1 MRGLLLLA
9 LLIGGCAGR
18 APVLAPA
25 LEQRP
30 GPASIELDAVPFF
43 PQRDYQCGPA
53 SLAAVLRQADVD
65 TDADALRPLL
75 YLPAKQGALAIE
87 MAAAARRFGRI
98 AYRPQ
103 PHLAALL
110 AELQAGRA
118 VVVLQNLG
126 LTRFPVWHFAVA
138 IGYDAQTDTVI
149 LRSGEKRRVEADA
162 FNFVRTWDLG
172 QRWAL
177 VVLRPGELPAWDDV
191 EGYLRAVAATE
202 AAHVSTDMIG
212 AYQAAVA
219 RWPDSV
225 IARFGLANAF
235 RHAGDNQRAVELY
248 LALPAA
254 SATHLAAR
262 NNLADA
268 LHAAGCRALALET
281 VEAALDTAP
290 PADPLRDVLLRTREE
305 IVAHA
310 VAEDEPGDCVRWA
323 QHAAQQKDREAGS
336 APASPRN

>member
-1 MRGLLLLA
+1 
-9 LLIGGCAGR
+9 
-18 APVLAPA
+18 
-25 LEQRP
+25 
-30 GPASIELDAVPFF
+30 
-43 PQRDYQCGPA
+43 
-53 SLAAVLRQADVD
+53 
-65 TDADALRPLL
+65 
-75 YLPAKQGALAIE
+75 

-98 AYRPQ
+98 AYQPQ

-126 LTRFPVWHFAVA
+126 LARYPVWHFAVA

-149 LRSGEKRRVEADA
+149 LRSGEKRRVEAAA

-191 EGYLRAVAATE
+191 EGYLRAASAAE
-202 AAHVSTDMIG
+202 AARASGDMIA
-212 AYQAAVA
+212 AYQAAVT

-235 RHAGDNQRAVELY
+235 RRAGDNQRAIQLY
-248 LALPAA
+248 LALPAGGT
-254 SATHLAAR
+254 THLAAR

-268 LHAAGCRALALET
+268 LNAAGCRALALET
-281 VEAALDTAP
+281 VEAALHAAS
-290 PADPLRDVLLRTREE
+290 PADPLRDVLLQTRGE

-310 VAEDEPGDCVRWA
+310 VAADEPADCARWA
-323 QHAAQQKDREAGS
+323 QHAAEQKDREAGH

>member
-1 MRGLLLLA
+1 LRWLLLLA

-25 LEQRP
+25 LEHRP

-53 SLAAVLRQADVD
+53 SLAAVLRHAGVD
-65 TDADALRPLL
+65 TDADALRPLI
-75 YLPAKQGALAIE
+75 YLPARQGALAIE
-87 MAAAARRFGRI
+87 MAAVARRFGRI
-98 AYRPQ
+98 AYQPQ

-126 LTRFPVWHFAVA
+126 LARYPVWHFAVA
-138 IGYDAQTDTVI
+138 IGYDAGTDRVI

-162 FNFVRTWDLG
+162 FNFARTWDLAE
-172 QRWAL
+172 RWAL
-177 VVLRPGELPAWDDV
+177 VVLRPGELPAGDDV
-191 EGYLRAVAATE
+191 EGYLRAVAAAE
-202 AAHVSTDMIG
+202 ATRAPGDMTP
-212 AYQAAVA
+212 AYQAAVT
-219 RWPDSV
+219 RWPDSEL
-225 IARFGLANAF
+225 ARFGLANAF
-235 RHAGDNQRAVELY
+235 RRTGDNQRAIELY
-248 LALPAA
+248 LGLHGD

-268 LHAAGCRALALET
+268 LHAAGCRALALTT
-281 VEAALDTAP
+281 VEAALNA
-290 PADPLRDVLLRTREE
+290 ASSAGPLRDMLLQTRRE
-305 IVAHA
+305 ILAHTA
-310 VAEDEPGDCVRWA
+310 VTDEPADCVRWT
-323 QHAAQQKDREAGS
+323 QHAAEQKDREAGH